1 MQTQYLIV
9 TPCSF
14 YSGYKLHKFLFSIY
28 NVLYTVRL
36 YKWFSVKMLL
46 LTSTKGKKYIT
57 MKNDILTVFLQDL
70 TNNHFFKKV

>member
-1 MQTQYLIV
+1 
-9 TPCSF
+9 
-14 YSGYKLHKFLFSIY
+14 
-28 NVLYTVRL
+28 
-36 YKWFSVKMLL
+36 MLL